1 MYRTAPM
8 SREHASPLLGTLMIL
23 RVRVLP
29 YLFAS
34 FVLSLCPVQLWS
46 RLMPPPSMADVRA
59 LAEKA
64 PIVFRGRVVSVRPSS
79 EPPYHNGV
87 FDAIATIEVD
97 RLYRGQA
104 AAQSSVHFLYAGQPY
119 GLNGHYCI
127 NFQPD
132 GYWLVFAVERDGRLE
147 LFDDCFG
154 ALTISPLLGP
164 NLKDAGWLAQMETD
178 FVAGLSDASP
188 AARVLSIQRL
198 GGLKLPSSRVA
209 LHRVI
214 DEGSADESNWAIYSA
229 LRTGDLTVLPLV
241 KELRVGEDDWAEKA
255 IAFELQ
261 HVTDAKAVPD
271 LIAIFKR
278 PHSDLITGRV
288 QIALKII
295 QQQSHDAQLRQTI
308 EDALGEP

>member
-1 MYRTAPM
+1 
-8 SREHASPLLGTLMIL
+8 
-23 RVRVLP
+23 
-29 YLFAS
+29 
-34 FVLSLCPVQLWS
+34 
-46 RLMPPPSMADVRA
+46 MADVRA

-87 FDAIATIEVD
+87 FDATATIEVD

-119 GLNGHYCI
+119 GLNGHYC

-154 ALTISPLLGP
+154 ALAISPLLGP

-178 FVAGLSDASP
+178 FLAGLSDASS

-214 DEGSADESNWAIYSA
+214 DAGTTDESNWAVYSA
-229 LRTGDLTVLPLV
+229 LRTGDLTVLPTV
-241 KELRVGEDDWAEKA
+241 KGLPVGDDDWAEKA

-261 HVTDAKAVPD
+261 RVTDAKAVPD
-271 LIAIFKR
+271 LITIFKR
-278 PHSDLITGRV
+278 PHSDLIKSRV
-288 QIALKII
+288 RIALRVI
-295 QQQSHDAQLRQTI
+295 QQQSHDSQLRQTI
-308 EDALGEP
+308 EGGLAEP